1 MKAFW
6 EQEEA
11 TKKLEQELKEVMLF
25 LVNRRAFVH
34 NSFPFQSKEALREK
48 TAAFGNFQRN
58 WELVEQQYHVE
69 MEAKD
74 RKVKKS

>member
-1 MKAFW
+1 MK
-6 EQEEA
+6 
-11 TKKLEQELKEVMLF
+11 
-25 LVNRRAFVH
+25 RRALVH
-34 NSFPFQSKEALREK
+34 VSFPFQSKEALREK
-48 TAAFGNFQRN
+48 TAAFANLRRN